1 MSHPK
6 HETVSGGFIR
16 HCAAPPAPQMD
27 AIVEGCLD
35 QNLQFTLA
43 FGIGLHHAGLHER
56 DRKIVEEL
64 FVKQKIQVC

>member
-1 MSHPK
+1 MLFPS
-6 HETVSGGFIR
+6 
-16 HCAAPPAPQMD
+16 PQMD

-56 DRKIVEEL
+56 DRKTIEKL
-64 FVKQKIQVC
+64 FVRQKIQVC